1 MNVKI
6 RIVSILIIMTATVM
20 TSSAQGRVSLKPI
33 FKPGQE
39 YRYVINASIDTKVT
53 PTGSNGIASNVHRDT
68 VATIVIRAAVTDKGD
83 STYEAVI
90 ESITTR
96 ITVDGVDKPAAG
108 GSLVG
113 RKIEYQLDSGDRLV
127 KVSIPETI
135 SQTGLAQVVSSL
147 GRWAPGGEVAVG
159 QTWGQGG
166 QNFVGDFDFIS
177 ATATTGEEIS
187 KHATVSYKLSSV
199 NGSNAVIEGAI
210 TLNQSGTSL
219 LTTGSSR
226 IDVGV
231 IAAGNGKTQIEYD
244 VAGSRVNAATT
255 ETSFEGRISN
265 TLPTAKGEKPQPR
278 EGTLVETAKTSVK
291 LIQ

>member
-1 MNVKI
+1 MNIKI
-6 RIVSILIIMTATVM
+6 RIISMSLLLITLVMTA
-20 TSSAQGRVSLKPI
+20 SAQGRVSLKPM

-39 YRYVINASIDTKVT
+39 YRYLINASIDTKVT
-53 PTGSNGIASNVHRDT
+53 PTGSNGITSNIHRET
-68 VATIVIRAAVTDKGD
+68 IATIVIRAAVTDKGD
-83 STYEAVI
+83 PTYEAVI

-96 ITVDGVDKPAAG
+96 TTVDGVDKPAAT

-113 RKIEYQLDSGDRLV
+113 RKIEYQLDSADRLV

-147 GRWAPGGEVAVG
+147 GRWAPAGEVAVG

-166 QNFVGDFDFIS
+166 ENFVGDFDYIS
-177 ATATTGEEIS
+177 ATATTGQEIS

-210 TLNQSGTSL
+210 ILKHSGTSL
-219 LTTGSSR
+219 LTTGSAR

-244 VAGSRVNAATT
+244 VTGSRVIAADT

-265 TLPTAKGEKPQPR
+265 TSPTAKGEKPQPR
-278 EGTLVETAKTSVK
+278 EGTLVETAKSSVK